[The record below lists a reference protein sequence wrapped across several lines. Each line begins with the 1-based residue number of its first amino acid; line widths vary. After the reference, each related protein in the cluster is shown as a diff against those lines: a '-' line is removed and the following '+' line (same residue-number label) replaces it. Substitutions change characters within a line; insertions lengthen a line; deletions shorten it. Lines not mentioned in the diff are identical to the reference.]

1 MQKINKTIFL
11 ITIVLVSLLC
21 LTAVSAASDDAV
33 IAGDSMS
40 ADNIIA
46 AESDIAVTA
55 SEDAQTVDNINDA
68 SYETLGVIAN
78 DTGDLD
84 QNTKAVS
91 GSDIL
96 TEGETN
102 SFTNLANSINNA
114 GSYLSLSGNY
124 AYDSTLD
131 TEYANGITIS
141 KDITING
148 GRSTTISGSDLARI
162 FNIGNGFNVVLL
174 DITFIN
180 GSADNGGAIYNDGNL
195 VLRGCEFQDNS
206 ADYGAAIYNS
216 AYATLTG
223 DAKFEG
229 NEATY
234 RGGGIYSE
242 GTVDLSD
249 SVFDSNDITYRAKND
264 DNGGAAIYNN
274 GGTLT
279 LNNTQVTNNLLD
291 IVIRDGNAGHL
302 VNAVLFTSGDATITN
317 SYFYNNSGSWG
328 GAIYV
333 TNDATLDVSGTTFE
347 KNMATFGAAIYDEGA
362 KVIVDD
368 CDFIENHCEGI
379 GSAGT
384 SSTQAAAIL
393 VMSQGASATVTNSRF
408 NKNSAKVGGA
418 ISFSLSDGASLID
431 NCKFTENVATEE
443 GGAIYNNGWTDE
455 ELTVSNS
462 EFTNNRASE
471 GSAIYNND
479 RLALS
484 GNTIT
489 GGAAEIAN
497 AEGWGDIISTVK
509 VVILD
514 GQDHTVT
521 NPAIDLTAA
530 VTDDNNNPII
540 DANFVFTVGA
550 EEVPASYDATE
561 GIYKATYTFKNPGTY
576 TISTDSYTLDDV
588 TDSVITFKSSLSSLK
603 SLIDE
608 NTNGTLD
615 LTYGFLYDDEL
626 DSAIKISGIAIN
638 KDITINGNGVTLS
651 GADVARLFEINSGF
665 TLTLNNLIISNFVS
679 NYGPAAY
686 VHNGAT
692 LNSNN
697 VNYNN
702 NIANANGGAIYSEY
716 GNLVIIGST
725 FTNNEAKGTYGTSTG
740 VGSAIYDFAG
750 INPGTTTYITDSTFT
765 NNAGTGTKAGV
776 YVDNAVITGSTFT
789 NTVIFAM
796 RKASISNDV
805 FDNEGNDIHLSTN
818 TGFVFYDG
826 TGDLPVLSKATINY
840 TGTSF
845 QGLQDI
851 ITNSDYGTKTLN
863 IGLHNDI
870 TKLADEE
877 FANGIVIDKKVLING
892 IGHTLDVNGQG
903 KAFYISEGAELSL
916 LDMNIVGDGTSAIVN
931 DGILKDYNPTKP
943 ITFTN
948 AGEYPI
954 DNDEGIITINFN
966 TKTFTQ
972 LNSVI
977 SLISGGTI
985 NTSSTKVTKGDD
997 EKETFADGITITQ
1010 KDLSIISSNKNYQR
1024 TIDADNS
1031 GRIFNVADGASL
1043 TLKNINLQNGNA
1055 ADGGAVYVSE
1065 GAKLFAESTQFLNN
1079 KATYSGG
1086 AIYATGATVSLDNCI
1101 LDNND
1106 ATDHSKNNDT
1116 GGAVIYAEDSTVT
1129 ISKTKVTN
1137 NGDKTLNRTKGDLIN
1152 GVLNL
1157 HDSTTTITDSVFENN
1172 TGIYGGAI
1180 TAETTKDEGVSKL
1193 TISGTNFT
1201 SNAAYT
1207 GGAVYVADTEFD
1219 ISDSIFDANNKAS
1232 GEGSTGYTAG
1242 GGALV
1247 IMSGSEGTLDNVTV
1261 KNSHASQGG
1270 AIDLENSQ
1278 ATITGSKFESN
1289 SADGWAGAIY
1299 ATGNSALTV
1308 EDSSFE
1314 ANTAAA
1320 ATIVTF
1326 GATTSTIKDSN
1337 FTNNYDTYNWGVVTV
1352 YGTGDVN
1359 IEGSK
1364 FTKDVED
1371 TYTVDVYV
1379 VDDAKVSIKDSTFDT
1394 NSYYS
1399 IVAEDGQLTLEGND
1413 IKSDY
1418 VPIYT
1423 VADAEIVSTVKAKIL
1438 ANDTYNWHMA
1448 GYEITSTLTDDAG
1461 NLIRDANFKFVLT
1474 SEGIEPITIDAI
1486 FDGVNELYK
1495 ANFTPTESG
1504 TYLISLDY
1512 STEDVETS
1520 VLKISRTL
1528 TDLASIIAADEDGT
1542 IELDGDY
1549 SYVAGFD
1556 EALVDGI
1563 VIDKAVTINGNG
1575 FAICGEDTA
1584 RLFNVTSNV
1593 LTLNNLVICDGA
1605 AEKGAGVYVD
1615 AGAGLIADGV
1625 TFTEN
1630 VAVKRGGAIYS
1641 EGTVDIK
1648 NSVIDSN
1655 NITFRTKNDDNGGA
1669 AIYNLNGVLN
1679 IEKTNITNNLKDIVI
1694 RNGNAGDLL
1703 VGVVVTSGETT
1714 IIDSYF
1720 ANNTGSWGG
1729 AISSLGYLNDDPYT
1743 LTVTGT
1749 TFEGNNATF
1758 GGAIYVE
1765 SSNLV
1770 VDDCTF
1776 NNNKGVGVGSSGTSN
1791 TQGGAIVIH
1800 PRDSKATITN
1810 SRFNKNSANIG
1821 GAVSLAGVDQDSLI
1835 EGCTFTENTAN
1846 DGGAIYLWTQD
1857 DAAVTVKDSTFSGNT
1872 AGWGNAISTDGA
1884 LKLEGNTI
1892 STTSADIGNWGGSIE
1907 SKLISVI
1914 MDNQTINTAKLGDTV
1929 KLYATLTD
1937 DKGNW
1942 IRDNNLQF
1950 NVNGEI
1956 IHAKY
1961 DSETGLYEA
1970 DYLIASAGDKVVNI
1984 TNIPETNLET
1994 RVSVLEIE
2002 KANVTQFEVI
2012 PGGQVNKIPLGE
2024 NVTVYVSLTGVNGI
2038 GLNETITVIV
2048 NNTEY
2053 LVEIIDGEGKFDVS
2067 GLESGDYAAFSMFES
2082 DNYNRVYATGT
2093 FTVLRTDAELSVAI
2107 EDTTYGSDAVINVAL
2122 TDGDDGLTGIVVVTI
2137 GEDQYVV
2144 PVINGEGSLAVSG
2157 LAVDDY
2163 AYTAEFTGDNV
2174 YAPVTQDEKTFKVK
2188 RASTAIT
2195 IDAPDEITYGDALTI
2210 DTELTSGGKAIAGE
2224 VKVVV
2229 TDASGNVFEDL
2240 NNLAVGTYTITATF
2254 AESGNYL
2261 GTEATK
2267 IIEVKQ
2273 ASSDVTA
2280 KANATLINFGDSVT
2294 VTIEGL
2300 PEDVPVTDLN
2310 ITDNGNEITVT
2321 LNGNEFVY
2329 TPAESGDHV
2338 IAINYNG
2345 TAYDKFYAETSFT
2358 VAPEGEYTV
2367 IPANNSAEAVQ
2378 EAINNAPAGATIK
2391 LADNTTYDL
2400 AGIELNNSV
2409 TIVGGEGTVIT
2420 VPAGQS
2426 SAFVAA
2432 ANASDVNIKNIKF
2445 VATSDNQSLLSVT
2458 PNDLGGGISQVPAIT
2473 IENVTAIPAAGVN
2486 ESTISLLNVNTSSNP
2501 FKPSSDVSISKNI
2514 IASGVNSLKTNA
2526 SALSGNVA
2534 LKKAVQTTLTGA
2546 NTQKVYAIPYK
2557 AAKSGK
2563 YYTVTLKDKNGN
2575 VLANK
2580 TVKFTLAG
2588 KTYTVKTDA
2597 KGVAKLAINIYKP
2610 GTYKLAV
2617 SFAGESTLGASSKQA
2632 TIKILKNK
2640 VKITR
2645 KTKKVKR
2652 SAKKRTLKY
2661 YVKTKTGKKMGIK
2674 GVKVYLKINKKTY
2687 KAKTN
2692 KKGLVKFKVKLPR
2705 IKKTYKVKVTFKG
2718 NKANKKRT
2726 LKTKVKVY

>member
-55 SEDAQTVDNINDA
+55 SEDAQTVNNINDA
-68 SYETLGVIAN
+68 SYESLGVIAN

-229 NEATY
+229 NVATY
-234 RGGGIYSE
+234 RGGGIYSG
-242 GTVDLSD
+242 GTVDLSG
-249 SVFDSNDITYRAKND
+249 SVFDSNDITYRARND

-279 LNNTQVTNNLLD
+279 LDNTQVTNNLLD
-291 IVIRDGNAGHL
+291 IVIRDGNSGHL
-302 VNAVLFTSGDATITN
+302 INAAIFTSGDTTITN
-317 SYFYNNSGSWG
+317 SVISNNSGSYG
-328 GAIYV
+328 GGIYV
-333 TNDATLDVSGTTFE
+333 TNGATLDVSGTTFE
-347 KNMATFGAAIYDEGA
+347 NNMATFGAAIYDEGA

-393 VMSQGASATVTNSRF
+393 VMSQGASASITDSRF
-408 NKNSAKVGGA
+408 NRNSAKTGGA
-418 ISFSLSDGASLID
+418 VSISKASGDVLIEG
-431 NCKFTENVATEE
+431 CTFTENTASYE
-443 GGAIYNNGWTDE
+443 GGAIYNYIADGA
-455 ELTVSNS
+455 ELTVKNS
-462 EFTNNRASE
+462 TFTDNTATNW
-471 GSAIYNND
+471 GSAISND
-479 RLALS
+479 AGLKLE

-489 GGAAEIAN
+489 GDVNTAIGNWFGTI
-497 AEGWGDIISTVK
+497 DTQVK
-509 VVILD
+509 VKILD
-514 GQDHTVT
+514 GQEHTVT
-521 NPAIDLTAA
+521 NPTIDLTAT
-530 VTDDNNNPII
+530 VTDDNGNKIN
-540 DANFVFTVGA
+540 DHAFTFTVGA
-550 EEVPASYDATE
+550 EEVPATYDATE

-750 INPGTTTYITDSTFT
+750 INPGTTTYITNSTFT
-765 NNAGTGTKAGV
+765 NNAGTRAKAGV

-789 NTVIFAM
+789 NTAIHAT
-796 RKASISNDV
+796 RIASISNDV
-805 FDNEGNDIHLSTN
+805 FDNEGVDINLAN

-826 TGDLPVLSKATINY
+826 TGDLPVNSKATINF

-851 ITNSDYGTKTLN
+851 ITNSDYGTKTLY

-870 TKLADEE
+870 TRLADEE

-892 IGHTLDVNGQG
+892 LGNTVDVNGQG
-903 KAFYISEGAELSL
+903 KAFYISEGADVSL
-916 LDMNIVGDGTSAIVN
+916 LNMEIVGDGTSPIVN
-931 DGILKDYNPTKP
+931 DGLIKDYNPNMP
-943 ITFTN
+943 ITFIN

-954 DNDEGIITINFN
+954 DNDEGIISINYN

-977 SLISGGTI
+977 SMISGGTI
-985 NTSSTKVTKGDD
+985 SSAASTVTKGDD

-1010 KDLSIISSNKNYQR
+1010 KDLSIISSLETKQR
-1024 TIDADNS
+1024 TIDADNF

-1043 TLKNINLQNGNA
+1043 TLKNITLQNGNA
-1055 ADGGAVYVSE
+1055 ADGGAVYVND
-1065 GAKLFAESTQFLNN
+1065 GGKLVADSTKFLNN

-1106 ATDHSKNNDT
+1106 ATDHSTNNDT
-1116 GGAVIYAEDSTVT
+1116 GGAAIYAEDSTVT

-1247 IMSGSEGTLDNVTV
+1247 IMSGSEGSLDNVTV

-1289 SADGWAGAIY
+1289 SADGWAGAIF

-1314 ANTAAA
+1314 DNTAAA

-1326 GATTSTIKDSN
+1326 GTSTATIKDSN
-1337 FTNNYDTYNWGVVTV
+1337 FTDNYDTYSWGVVTV

-1364 FTKDVED
+1364 FTKDVND
-1371 TYTVDVYV
+1371 TLTVDVYV
-1379 VDDAKVSIKDSTFDT
+1379 VDDAKVSVKDSTFDT

-1549 SYVAGFD
+1549 AYIPEFDAGL
-1556 EALVDGI
+1556 ENGI
-1563 VIDKAVTINGNG
+1563 VIDKEITINGNNHV
-1575 FAICGEDTA
+1575 ISGEGVS
-1584 RLFNVTSNV
+1584 RIFNVTAAT
-1593 LTLNNLVICDGA
+1593 TLKDVALVNGS
-1605 AEKGAGVYVD
+1605 
-1615 AGAGLIADGV
+1615 AD
-1625 TFTEN
+1625 
-1630 VAVKRGGAIYS
+1630 KGGAIYS
-1641 EGTVDIK
+1641 TAALTIAD
-1648 NSVIDSN
+1648 SV
-1655 NITFRTKNDDNGGA
+1655 FEDNKAAGCTYSEALTDCTGGA
-1669 AIYNLNGVLN
+1669 AIYAAPGSSLNVTGTVFKSN
-1679 IEKTNITNNLKDIVI
+1679 SAPHDTEVFSAGGAIYVNNAALLVDDCTFEDNSAVYGGAIIFENFNQDSVAIKDSVFKNNSAWQGGAV
-1694 RNGNAGDLL
+1694 NGNDL
-1703 VGVVVTSGETT
+1703 VGAL
-1714 IIDSYF
+1714 II
-1720 ANNTGSWGG
+1720 TGSNFTGNKATTPNAGQSSPIGGAIMIGSKSYAGIALDVEGCNFVENDGGYMGG
-1729 AISSLGYLNDDPYT
+1729 AISSSPDNTIVIADSNFTDNVATT
-1743 LTVTGT
+1743 L
-1749 TFEGNNATF
+1749 
-1758 GGAIYVE
+1758 GGAIITGTGTDLTV
-1765 SSNLV
+1765 SGS
-1770 VDDCTF
+1770 TF
-1776 NNNKGVGVGSSGTSN
+1776 TGNHVASM
-1791 TQGGAIVIH
+1791 GGAIFCE
-1800 PRDSKATITN
+1800 PNSKNTI
-1810 SRFNKNSANIG
+1810 
-1821 GAVSLAGVDQDSLI
+1821 
-1835 EGCTFTENTAN
+1835 
-1846 DGGAIYLWTQD
+1846 
-1857 DAAVTVKDSTFSGNT
+1857 KDSTFT
-1872 AGWGNAISTDGA
+1872 GNADRYPAAIMSYMGTLD
-1884 LKLEGNTI
+1884 LEGNTFNGPSI
-1892 STTSADIGNWGGSIE
+1892 FSYAGTITSEVHAILINGEEIE
-1907 SKLISVI
+1907 ASLGVVV
-1914 MDNQTINTAKLGDTV
+1914 TPTAKL
-1929 KLYATLTD
+1929 TD
-1937 DKGNW
+1937 DNGNI
-1942 IRDNNLQF
+1942 IRDSTF
-1950 NVNGEI
+1950 NITVDGEELATSYADGI
-1956 IHAKY
+1956 YTATYTI
-1961 DSETGLYEA
+1961 ETAGNKVVSTSYEA
-1970 DYLIASAGDKVVNI
+1970 VITEGKYLVD
-1984 TNIPETNLET
+1984 
-1994 RVSVLEIE
+1994 
-2002 KANVTQFEVI
+2002 KANVTQFEII
-2012 PGGQVNKIPLGE
+2012 PGGQQSKIPFGE
-2024 NVTVYVSLTGVNGI
+2024 DVTVYVTLIGINDI
-2038 GLNETITVIV
+2038 GLNETITIVV
-2048 NNTEY
+2048 NNVEY
-2053 LVEIIDGEGKFDVS
+2053 PVEIKEGVGQFNVS
-2067 GLESGDYAAFSMFES
+2067 GLEPGDYAAFGMFES
-2082 DNYNRVYATGT
+2082 NNYNRTYATGT
-2093 FTVLRTDAELSVAI
+2093 FTVLKTDAELSVAI
-2107 EDTTYGSDAVINVAL
+2107 EDSTYGSDAVINVAL

-2157 LAVDDY
+2157 LAADDY

-2188 RASTAIT
+2188 QASTAIT
-2195 IDAPDEITYGDALTI
+2195 IDAPSEIVYGESLTI
-2210 DTELTSGGKAIAGE
+2210 DTELTSGGQAIAGK

-2229 TDASGNVFEDL
+2229 TDASGNVVEDL
-2240 NNLAVGTYTITATF
+2240 TNLAVGTYTITATF

-2267 IIEVKQ
+2267 TIEVKQ

-2514 IASGVNSLKTNA
+2514 MASGVNSLKTNA

-2661 YVKTKTGKKMGIK
+2661 YVKTNTGKKMGIK

-2705 IKKTYKVKVTFKG
+2705 VKKTYKVKVTFKG
-2718 NKANKKRT
+2718 NKANKKKT
-2726 LKTKVKVY
+2726 LNTKVKVY